1 MTTSVQA
8 RHRKASRP
16 LTPLSDLAPATRRG
30 FAVAASS
37 GLALT
42 MIASGAQAAGQDAEN
57 LRSSA
62 GTLKV
67 GPVAEAESLATSN
80 APIKVSEQVAADDAA
95 VVTEVEAV
103 AAEAETDTAEAVQ
116 EQSAVATGQG
126 LIDYGMQFLGVP
138 YVWGASS
145 PTAFDCSGF
154 VSYVY
159 ASIGV
164 AIPHQSSA
172 IRNMAGASVVS
183 ASEAQVG
190 DIMWWPGHVGLY
202 AGDGMVLES
211 VPGGVTYRA
220 VWGSPTYLRVL

>member
-1 MTTSVQA
+1 MTTPIQA

-42 MIASGAQAAGQDAEN
+42 MIASGANAAGQDAEN

-67 GPVAEAESLATSN
+67 GPVAEAESLAASN

-95 VVTEVEAV
+95 VVTEVETV
-103 AAEAETDTAEAVQ
+103 TAEVVQ
-116 EQSAVATGQG
+116 ERNAVATGQG

-164 AIPHQSSA
+164 SIPHQSSA

-183 ASEAQVG
+183 ASEAQAG

>member
-1 MTTSVQA
+1 MTTPVQA

-42 MIASGAQAAGQDAEN
+42 MIASGANAAGQDAEN

-67 GPVAEAESLATSN
+67 GPVAEVESLAASN
-80 APIKVSEQVAADDAA
+80 APIKVSEQVAADDAV
-95 VVTEVEAV
+95 VVTEVETV
-103 AAEAETDTAEAVQ
+103 TAEVVQ
-116 EQSAVATGQG
+116 ERNAVATGQG

-164 AIPHQSSA
+164 SIPHQSSA
-172 IRNMAGASVVS
+172 IRNMEGVSVVS
-183 ASEAQVG
+183 ASEAQAG

>member
-1 MTTSVQA
+1 MTTPVQA

-42 MIASGAQAAGQDAEN
+42 MIASGANAAGQ
-57 LRSSA
+57 
-62 GTLKV
+62 
-67 GPVAEAESLATSN
+67 EAESLAASN

-95 VVTEVEAV
+95 VVTEVETV
-103 AAEAETDTAEAVQ
+103 TAEVVQ
-116 EQSAVATGQG
+116 ERNAVATGQG

-164 AIPHQSSA
+164 SIPHQSSA
-172 IRNMAGASVVS
+172 IRNMAGVSVVS
-183 ASEAQVG
+183 ASEAQAG

>member
-1 MTTSVQA
+1 MTTPIQA

-42 MIASGAQAAGQDAEN
+42 MIASGANAAGQDAEN

-67 GPVAEAESLATSN
+67 GLVAEAESLAASN

-95 VVTEVEAV
+95 VVTEVETV
-103 AAEAETDTAEAVQ
+103 TAEVVQ
-116 EQSAVATGQG
+116 ERNAVATGQG

-164 AIPHQSSA
+164 SIPHQSSA

-183 ASEAQVG
+183 ASEAQAG

>member
-1 MTTSVQA
+1 MTTPVQA

-42 MIASGAQAAGQDAEN
+42 MIASGANAAGQDAEN

-67 GPVAEAESLATSN
+67 GLVAEAESLAASN

-95 VVTEVEAV
+95 VVTEVETV
-103 AAEAETDTAEAVQ
+103 TAEVVQ
-116 EQSAVATGQG
+116 ERNVVATGQG

-164 AIPHQSSA
+164 SIPHQSSA

-183 ASEAQVG
+183 ASEAQAG

>member
-1 MTTSVQA
+1 
-8 RHRKASRP
+8 
-16 LTPLSDLAPATRRG
+16 
-30 FAVAASS
+30 
-37 GLALT
+37 
-42 MIASGAQAAGQDAEN
+42 MIASGANAAGQDAEN

-67 GPVAEAESLATSN
+67 GLVAEAESLAASN

-95 VVTEVEAV
+95 VVTEVETV
-103 AAEAETDTAEAVQ
+103 TAEVVQ
-116 EQSAVATGQG
+116 ERNAVATGQG

-164 AIPHQSSA
+164 SIPHQSSA

-183 ASEAQVG
+183 ASEAQAG

>member
-1 MTTSVQA
+1 MTTPVQA

-42 MIASGAQAAGQDAEN
+42 MIASGANAAGQDAEN

-67 GPVAEAESLATSN
+67 GLVAEAESLAASN

-95 VVTEVEAV
+95 VVTEVETV
-103 AAEAETDTAEAVQ
+103 TAEVVQ
-116 EQSAVATGQG
+116 ERNAVATGQG

-164 AIPHQSSA
+164 SIPHQSSA
-172 IRNMAGASVVS
+172 IRNMAGVSVVS
-183 ASEAQVG
+183 ASEAQAG

>member
-1 MTTSVQA
+1 MTTPVQA

-30 FAVAASS
+30 FVVAASS

-42 MIASGAQAAGQDAEN
+42 MIASGANAAGQDAEN

-67 GPVAEAESLATSN
+67 GLVAEAESLAASN

-95 VVTEVEAV
+95 VVTEVETV
-103 AAEAETDTAEAVQ
+103 TAEVVQ
-116 EQSAVATGQG
+116 ERNAVATGQG

-164 AIPHQSSA
+164 SIPHQSSA

-183 ASEAQVG
+183 ASEAQAG

>member
-1 MTTSVQA
+1 MTTPVQA

-42 MIASGAQAAGQDAEN
+42 MIASGANAAGQDAEN

-67 GPVAEAESLATSN
+67 GLVAEAESLAASN

-95 VVTEVEAV
+95 VVTEVETV
-103 AAEAETDTAEAVQ
+103 TAEVVQ
-116 EQSAVATGQG
+116 ERNAVATGQG
-126 LIDYGMQFLGVP
+126 LIDYGMQFLGIP

-164 AIPHQSSA
+164 SIPHQSSA

-183 ASEAQVG
+183 ASEAQAG

>member
-1 MTTSVQA
+1 MTTPVQA

-42 MIASGAQAAGQDAEN
+42 MIASGANAAGQDAEN

-67 GPVAEAESLATSN
+67 GPVAEAESLAASN

-95 VVTEVEAV
+95 VVTEVETV
-103 AAEAETDTAEAVQ
+103 TAEVVQ
-116 EQSAVATGQG
+116 ERNAVATGQG

-164 AIPHQSSA
+164 SIPHQSSA

-183 ASEAQVG
+183 ASEAQAG

>member
-1 MTTSVQA
+1 VTTPVQA

-42 MIASGAQAAGQDAEN
+42 MIASGANAAGQDAEN

-67 GPVAEAESLATSN
+67 GLVAEAESLAASN

-95 VVTEVEAV
+95 VVTEVETV
-103 AAEAETDTAEAVQ
+103 TAEVVQ
-116 EQSAVATGQG
+116 ERNVVATGQG

-164 AIPHQSSA
+164 SIPHQSSA

-183 ASEAQVG
+183 ASEAQAG

>member
-1 MTTSVQA
+1 MTTPVQA

-42 MIASGAQAAGQDAEN
+42 MIASGANAAGQDAEN

-67 GPVAEAESLATSN
+67 GLVAEAESLAASN

-95 VVTEVEAV
+95 VVTEVETV
-103 AAEAETDTAEAVQ
+103 TAEVVQ
-116 EQSAVATGQG
+116 ERNAVATGQG

-164 AIPHQSSA
+164 SIPHQSSA

-183 ASEAQVG
+183 ASEAQAG

>member
-1 MTTSVQA
+1 MTTPVQA

-42 MIASGAQAAGQDAEN
+42 MIASGANAAGQDAEN

-67 GPVAEAESLATSN
+67 GLVAEAESLAASN

-95 VVTEVEAV
+95 VVTEVETV
-103 AAEAETDTAEAVQ
+103 TAEVVQ
-116 EQSAVATGQG
+116 ERNVVATGQG

-164 AIPHQSSA
+164 SIPHQSSA
-172 IRNMAGASVVS
+172 IPNMAGASVVS
-183 ASEAQVG
+183 ASEAQAG

>member
-1 MTTSVQA
+1 MTTPVQA

-16 LTPLSDLAPATRRG
+16 LTPLSDVAPAARRG
-30 FAVAASS
+30 FAVVASS

-42 MIASGAQAAGQDAEN
+42 MIASGANAAGQDAEN

-67 GPVAEAESLATSN
+67 GPAAQVESLATSN
-80 APIKVSEQVAADDAA
+80 APIKVSEQVAADDSA
-95 VVTEVEAV
+95 VVTEVLTV
-103 AAEAETDTAEAVQ
+103 TAE
-116 EQSAVATGQG
+116 VAQAQDVVSVGQG

-138 YVWGASS
+138 YVWGSSS
-145 PTAFDCSGF
+145 PDGFDCSGF

-164 AIPHQSSA
+164 AVPHQSSA
-172 IRNMAGASVVS
+172 IRSMAGASVVS
-183 ASEAQVG
+183 AAEAQAG

>member
-1 MTTSVQA
+1 MTTPVQA

-16 LTPLSDLAPATRRG
+16 LTPLSDLAPATRHG

-42 MIASGAQAAGQDAEN
+42 MIASGANAAGQDAEN

-67 GPVAEAESLATSN
+67 GPVAEAESLAASN

-95 VVTEVEAV
+95 VVTEVETV
-103 AAEAETDTAEAVQ
+103 TAEVVQ
-116 EQSAVATGQG
+116 ERNAVATGQG

-164 AIPHQSSA
+164 SIPHQSSA

-183 ASEAQVG
+183 ASEAQAG

>member
-1 MTTSVQA
+1 MTTPVHA

-42 MIASGAQAAGQDAEN
+42 MIASGANAAGQDAEN

-67 GPVAEAESLATSN
+67 GPVAEAESLAASN

-95 VVTEVEAV
+95 VVTEVETV
-103 AAEAETDTAEAVQ
+103 TAEVVQ
-116 EQSAVATGQG
+116 ERNAVATGQG

-164 AIPHQSSA
+164 SIPHQSSA

-183 ASEAQVG
+183 ASEAQAG

>member
-1 MTTSVQA
+1 MTTPVQA

-42 MIASGAQAAGQDAEN
+42 MIASGANAAGQDAEN

-67 GPVAEAESLATSN
+67 GLVAEAESLAASN

-95 VVTEVEAV
+95 VVTEVETV
-103 AAEAETDTAEAVQ
+103 TAEVIQ
-116 EQSAVATGQG
+116 ERNAVATGQG

-164 AIPHQSSA
+164 SIPHQSSA

-183 ASEAQVG
+183 ASEAQAG

>member
-1 MTTSVQA
+1 MTTPVQA

-42 MIASGAQAAGQDAEN
+42 MIASGANAAGQDAEN

-67 GPVAEAESLATSN
+67 GPVAEAESLAASN

-95 VVTEVEAV
+95 VVTEVETV
-103 AAEAETDTAEAVQ
+103 TAEVVQ
-116 EQSAVATGQG
+116 ERNAVATGQG

-164 AIPHQSSA
+164 SIPH
-172 IRNMAGASVVS
+172 
-183 ASEAQVG
+183 
-190 DIMWWPGHVGLY
+190 
-202 AGDGMVLES
+202 
-211 VPGGVTYRA
+211 
-220 VWGSPTYLRVL
+220 

>member
-1 MTTSVQA
+1 MTTPVQA
-8 RHRKASRP
+8 RHRTASRP

-42 MIASGAQAAGQDAEN
+42 MIASGANAAGQDAEN

-67 GPVAEAESLATSN
+67 GPVAEAESLAASN

-95 VVTEVEAV
+95 VVTEVETV
-103 AAEAETDTAEAVQ
+103 TAEVVQ
-116 EQSAVATGQG
+116 ERNAVATGQG

-164 AIPHQSSA
+164 SIPHQSSA

-183 ASEAQVG
+183 ASEAQAG

>member
-1 MTTSVQA
+1 MTTPVQA

-42 MIASGAQAAGQDAEN
+42 MIASGANAAGQDAEN

-67 GPVAEAESLATSN
+67 GLVAEAESLAASN
-80 APIKVSEQVAADDAA
+80 TPIKVSEQVAADDAA
-95 VVTEVEAV
+95 VVTEVETV
-103 AAEAETDTAEAVQ
+103 TAEVIQ
-116 EQSAVATGQG
+116 ERNAVATGQG

-164 AIPHQSSA
+164 SIPHQSSA

-183 ASEAQVG
+183 ASEAQAG

>member
-1 MTTSVQA
+1 MTTPVQA

-42 MIASGAQAAGQDAEN
+42 MIASGANAAGQDAE
-57 LRSSA
+57 
-62 GTLKV
+62 
-67 GPVAEAESLATSN
+67 
-80 APIKVSEQVAADDAA
+80 
-95 VVTEVEAV
+95 VTEVETV
-103 AAEAETDTAEAVQ
+103 TAEVVQ
-116 EQSAVATGQG
+116 ERNAVATGQG

-164 AIPHQSSA
+164 SIPHQSSA

-183 ASEAQVG
+183 ASEAQAG

>member
-1 MTTSVQA
+1 MTTPVQA

-42 MIASGAQAAGQDAEN
+42 MIASGANAAGQDAEN

-67 GPVAEAESLATSN
+67 GPVAEAESLAASN

-95 VVTEVEAV
+95 VVTEVETV
-103 AAEAETDTAEAVQ
+103 TAEVVQ
-116 EQSAVATGQG
+116 ERNAVATGQG

-164 AIPHQSSA
+164 SIPHQSSA

-183 ASEAQVG
+183 ASEAQAG

-211 VPGGVTYRA
+211 VPGGVTHRA